1 MPDLITAP
9 DMLFDH
15 VGIVVTDLES
25 ACAHWTNTLG
35 LLSWTRRFDDFTL
48 GVAVRFA
55 RDSTGVVYEL
65 ISPLT
70 STSPVA
76 RAAQTKS
83 NVLNQLAYRTP
94 SLEHTSKR
102 LRAQHFNKISE
113 PTAAIAFGGAPVQF
127 LLTPLGFLV
136 ELIEITG
143 PPVHQFS
150 GSAACSTDIQK
161 F

>member
-1 MPDLITAP
+1 MPERISAP

-25 ACAHWTNTLG
+25 ACAHWTSTLG
-35 LLSWTRRFDDFTL
+35 ALTWTRRFEDFAL

-55 RDSTGVVYEL
+55 RDSVGVVYEF
-65 ISPLT
+65 IAPLS

-94 SLEHTSKR
+94 SLEHT
-102 LRAQHFNKISE
+102 
-113 PTAAIAFGGAPVQF
+113 
-127 LLTPLGFLV
+127 
-136 ELIEITG
+136 
-143 PPVHQFS
+143 
-150 GSAACSTDIQK
+150 
-161 F
+161 